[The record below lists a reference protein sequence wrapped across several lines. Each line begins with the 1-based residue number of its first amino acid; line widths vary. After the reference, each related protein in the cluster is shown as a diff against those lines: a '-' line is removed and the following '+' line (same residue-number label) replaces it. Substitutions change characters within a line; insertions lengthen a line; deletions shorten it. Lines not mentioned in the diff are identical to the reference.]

1 MGDTVASGVVDEWG
15 RVFRQAGSGRAFYAG
30 LYIADG
36 SMVPTALGVNPAL
49 TISALSLR
57 VAERVLAEWDEIP
70 ARKPRAATTLQ
81 CTA

>member
-1 MGDTVASGVVDEWG
+1 MGDSVASGVVDEWG
-15 RVFRQAGSGRAFYAG
+15 RVFRQPGTGKAFHNG

-57 VAERVLAEWDEIP
+57 VADKMIAEWDDIP
-70 ARKPRAATTLQ
+70 LRKPRAATALQ
-81 CTA
+81 CTV